1 MKKYVKARRWAKI
14 SAFALSFLFVVTSI
28 TTTYAASYGVAGVH
42 DELYQETE
50 GTQGELSETPELKEV
65 FVPASENNDYSR
77 IKYARPDLSPVAPL
91 LNANETVSF
100 NWTVEP
106 GTRYCSG
113 KFKVSS
119 GQKIVLSAAI
129 SPSTQTCWIG
139 IMDPPITCVMWR
151 EKADYHILF
160 LFLKQESI
168 VYSCRIVERK
178 MYQQV
183 AATILSRQL
192 IDSIKRKR

>member
-1 MKKYVKARRWAKI
+1 M
-14 SAFALSFLFVVTSI
+14 VTSI

-91 LNANETVSF
+91 LNAGENVSF

-119 GQKIVLSAAI
+119 GQKIAIVAATT
-129 SPSTQTCWIG
+129 PSTQTCWIG
-139 IMDPPITCVMWR
+139 IMDPHNNVR
-151 EKADYHILF
+151 Y
-160 LFLKQESI
+160 
-168 VYSCRIVERK
+168 VEGKGTLSHTFSVSETGKYRAFVQNRGTK
-178 MYQQV
+178 NV
-183 AATILSRQL
+183 SATGGYYFE
-192 IDSIKRKR
+192 

>member
-1 MKKYVKARRWAKI
+1 MKKYVKAKRGAKI

-42 DELYQETE
+42 DELYQEAE

-77 IKYARPDLSPVAPL
+77 IKYAKPDLSQVAPIL
-91 LNANETVSF
+91 SSGEMATF

-119 GQKIVLSAAI
+119 GQKIALSASIA
-129 SPSTQTCWIG
+129 PGTQTCWIG
-139 IMDPPITCVMWR
+139 IMDPHNNVRYVEGKSALSHT
-151 EKADYHILF
+151 F
-160 LFLKQESI
+160 SI
-168 VYSCRIVERK
+168 SETGKYRVFVQNRGTKNVTSSGSY
-178 MYQQV
+178 YFQ
-183 AATILSRQL
+183 
-192 IDSIKRKR
+192 